1 MNVWCMIVITIYNL
15 LVVCW
20 HSWVVNCICTCEH
33 RYRRLCG
40 SAVQSTQLRAVCERH
55 DSQ

>member
-1 MNVWCMIVITIYNL
+1 MIVITIYNL